1 MAEHEAHS
9 PPVAFSPAEARQ
21 AKRLGLVLVITI
33 VFAGLELTG
42 AVLAKSDVLIADGAH
57 LLLDV
62 VALAL
67 SLGAMRLA
75 IRPPSERFTFGLRRI
90 EPMAALLNGVLVV
103 IVASLILREAFV
115 DLEGTSVPKPTLML
129 IVAGAALVV
138 HGIGAWLIHDAI
150 GQAGH
155 DHAVHAHA
163 GHAHAGHAHAGHAH
177 AGHAHGHALN
187 LRSVWLHLMGDLLG
201 ALTAL
206 VAALIIRYGG
216 SPHFD
221 AGGSIVV
228 ALLLLAGAGK
238 LLKDAVFVLLDAAPL
253 HLPSRAVKD
262 VVLSVPGVLEVRQLR
277 VWSLGAGHDAVLV
290 SVLARESGQRDE
302 SGERGEALAAEVR
315 ERLHH
320 ELGIELAV
328 VETTSK

>member
-1 MAEHEAHS
+1 M
-9 PPVAFSPAEARQ
+9 
-21 AKRLGLVLVITI
+21 LCITV
-33 VFAGLELTG
+33 VFASLELTG

-67 SLGAMRLA
+67 SLAAMRLA
-75 IRPPSERFTFGLRRI
+75 IRPPSDRFTFGLRRV

-103 IVASLILREAFV
+103 IVAALILREAVV
-115 DLEGTSVPKPTLML
+115 DLEGTSAPRPTIML
-129 IVAGAALVV
+129 IVAGTALVV
-138 HGIGAWLIHDAI
+138 HGISAWLIHDAI
-150 GQAGH
+150 GHGH
-155 DHAVHAHA
+155 TAHDEHA
-163 GHAHAGHAHAGHAH
+163 GHAHGHE
-177 AGHAHGHALN
+177 GHAHGHALN

-206 VAALIIRYGG
+206 VAALVIRYGG

-238 LLKDAVFVLLDAAPL
+238 LLKDATFVLLDAAPA
-253 HLPSRAVKD
+253 HLPTQAVKD
-262 VVLSVPGVLEVRQLR
+262 LLLTSPGVLEVRQLR
-277 VWSLGAGHDAVLV
+277 VWSLGAGHDAVLAV
-290 SVLARESGQRDE
+290 VRADPAAP
-302 SGERGEALAAEVR
+302 ALAAAVR

-320 ELGIELAV
+320 ELGVELSV
-328 VETTSK
+328 VEVEVDP